1 MMQLYRALILFMV
14 LGTACGLR
22 CYTCVAAGSTSCTTI
37 STCPDIFNRCFSMKL
52 DVFPSFLAG
61 GNLVTKGCQSSLTCS
76 PDMNCCEG
84 DLCNSDIPTGSSA
97 ISTGSSAI
105 PTGSSAIPTGSSVF
119 LLLVSSAI
127 TSLFL

>member
-1 MMQLYRALILFMV
+1 
-14 LGTACGLR
+14 R

-52 DVFPSFLAG
+52 DGKFV
-61 GNLVTKGCQSSLTCS
+61 LTCS

>member
-37 STCPDIFNRCFSMKL
+37 ITCPDTINRCFSMKL
-52 DVFPSFLAG
+52 DGV
-61 GNLVTKGCQSSLTCS
+61 NLVAKGCQSSLTCS

-105 PTGSSAIPTGSSVF
+105 PTGSSVF

>member
-1 MMQLYRALILFMV
+1 
-14 LGTACGLR
+14 R

-37 STCPDIFNRCFSMKL
+37 ITCPDTINQFSHL
-52 DVFPSFLAG
+52 FFAG
-61 GNLVTKGCQSSLTCS
+61 VNLVAKGCQSSLTCS

-105 PTGSSAIPTGSSVF
+105 PTGSSVF